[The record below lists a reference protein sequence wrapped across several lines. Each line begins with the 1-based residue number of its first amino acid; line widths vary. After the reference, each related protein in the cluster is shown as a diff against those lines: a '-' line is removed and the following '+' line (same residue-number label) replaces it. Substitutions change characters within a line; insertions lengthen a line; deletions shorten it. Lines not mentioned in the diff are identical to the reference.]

1 MMCVLCNKQPWGTPR
16 LLEAELH
23 MRITLRFV
31 ILLAIVASARNVYG
45 EDESE

>member
-1 MMCVLCNKQPWGTPR
+1 MCVLCKSQPWGTPR
-16 LLEAELH
+16 LLESELN

-31 ILLAIVASARNVYG
+31 ILLAIVASARKVYG